1 MKTTILIRR
10 FLLLPI
16 ISLIIFNV
24 AFKMQDPAYQISRLH
39 VEAFVA
45 LVALFFITYIIDEFL
60 KRSHR

>member
-1 MKTTILIRR
+1 
-10 FLLLPI
+10 
-16 ISLIIFNV
+16 
-24 AFKMQDPAYQISRLH
+24 MQDPAYQISRLH